1 VSERS
6 EREEVE
12 RALADPDPEVR
23 RVATQQ
29 LAHLDGKVAA
39 DLVLRALGDE
49 DWRVRKEAV
58 QVAASLDGREDV
70 LRGLAAALDDRSN
83 IGLRNSAVE
92 AMIAIGPDAV
102 PAAIA
107 AVRGLD
113 ADGRKLA
120 VEALGGIPDERS
132 AAELVSI
139 LGDDDRNVRYAA
151 AESLGV
157 AAVTS
162 DTAREAA
169 CAALTAHLTGPD
181 PQMVLAALGAL
192 VRLDAPLRFATLKP
206 LLQEPLL
213 RGLVLRALGRSPES
227 EAADE
232 LVHASVDM
240 GAAGPDAALHA
251 LGEWVLAARSA
262 ERDLGSVRESLRA
275 EPTAQARIAAAFEV
289 GSVRSDAL
297 LVGALLG
304 GDAEVERLLTALS
317 DPELASYAEDAVSI
331 LGQDATRALLLR
343 LTSLPEHKRAELLFV
358 VAGHVESLDAA
369 ALGVVRREIEGGS
382 EGASAAA
389 LHLLALHGDASDLQR
404 AVSLVTSPEPRVAA
418 GASAALLSLTGRFPK
433 EARAALQATPADGT
447 MGTAAS
453 VLLLGLVRAKD
464 RADDDVELLRR
475 ALGSGTAKGRRAAV
489 EALAEYGG
497 PAAKELVA
505 MVLADEE
512 REVRLAAVRALGVL
526 RHADALEALLGSMRD
541 PETVAAACRALGAAD
556 PERCLVV
563 ARKLVLSPD
572 AAIACAAVEA
582 AGPLEGL
589 RRDDVLL
596 AALEHPD
603 AEVVKL
609 ALSELHRTT
618 DARSVAHL
626 GVCLDHDA
634 WEVRRLAAELLGA
647 HRSEPSQA
655 LLRARLERESDG
667 AVREALVAALGH
679 HPEDAEG
686 N

>member
-1 VSERS
+1 
-6 EREEVE
+6 
-12 RALADPDPEVR
+12 LAAE
-23 RVATQQ
+23 
-29 LAHLDGKVAA
+29 
-39 DLVLRALGDE
+39 LVVRALGDE

-58 QVAASLDGREDV
+58 TVAASLDRRDEV
-70 LRGLAAALDDRSN
+70 LRGLEAALDDRSN

-102 PAAIA
+102 PSAIA

-132 AAELVSI
+132 AAVLVGA

-151 AESLGV
+151 AESLGA

-162 DTAREAA
+162 DIARDAA
-169 CAALTAHLTGPD
+169 CSALAAHLAGSD
-181 PQMVLAALGAL
+181 PQMALASLGAL
-192 VRLDAPLRFATLKP
+192 VRLEAPLRFATLKP
-206 LLQEPLL
+206 LLSEPLL
-213 RGLVLRALGRSPES
+213 RSLV
-227 EAADE
+227 
-232 LVHASVDM
+232 
-240 GAAGPDAALHA
+240 LHA
-251 LGEWVLAARSA
+251 LGRCPETEAAEELVRASTHASSAGLDAALRALAAWILAAQVAGR
-262 ERDLGSVRESLRA
+262 ELRPVREALRA
-275 EPTAQARIAAAFEV
+275 EPSAQARISAAFEE
-289 GSVRSDAL
+289 GTARADAL

-317 DPELASYAEDAVSI
+317 DPDLSSHAEGAVSL

-343 LTSLPEHKRAELLFV
+343 LTSLPAHKRAELLFV
-358 VAGHVESLDAA
+358 VAGHVEALDAD

-382 EGASAAA
+382 EGAAAAA

-404 AVSLVTSPEPRVAA
+404 AIALVTAPDPRVAA
-418 GASAALLSLTGRFPK
+418 AASAALLSLAGRFPK
-433 EARAALQATPADGT
+433 EARAALQATPADGP

-497 PAAKELVA
+497 AAAMELVA

-526 RHADALEALLGSMRD
+526 RHADALEALLGSVSD
-541 PETVAAACRALGAAD
+541 LETVAAACRALGAAD
-556 PERCLVV
+556 PDRCLAV
-563 ARKLVLSPD
+563 ARRLVRSPD
-572 AAIACAAVEA
+572 ASIACAAVEA
-582 AGPLEGL
+582 AGPLDGL
-589 RRDDVLL
+589 RREDVLL
-596 AALEHPD
+596 AALEHQD

-618 DARSVAHL
+618 DARSLARL
-626 GVCLDHDA
+626 GLCLDHES

-647 HRSEPSQA
+647 QRTLPAQA

-667 AVREALVAALGH
+667 SVREALVSSLGH
-679 HPEDAEG
+679 HPPEAEG

>member
-1 VSERS
+1 VSERDD
-6 EREEVE
+6 VE
-12 RALADPDPEVR
+12 RALVDADPEVR

-29 LAHLDGKVAA
+29 LSRLDGKIAA
-39 DLVLRALGDE
+39 ELVVRTLGDE

-58 QVAASLDGREDV
+58 AAAASLERRDEV
-70 LRGLAAALDDRSN
+70 LRRLAAALDDRSN

-102 PAAIA
+102 PAATA
-107 AVRGLD
+107 AVRSLD

-132 AAELVSI
+132 AVELVRA
-139 LGDDDRNVRYAA
+139 LADDDRNVRYAA
-151 AESLGV
+151 AEALGA

-162 DTAREAA
+162 ESARDAA
-169 CAALTAHLTGPD
+169 FAALAAHLAGPD

-206 LLQEPLL
+206 LLGEPLA
-213 RGLVLRALGRSPES
+213 RSLVLRALGRCPET
-227 EAADE
+227 EAAEE
-232 LVHASVDM
+232 LVRASIQAS
-240 GAAGPDAALHA
+240 GGGLDAALRA
-251 LGEWVLAARSA
+251 LGAWVLAARAA
-262 ERDLGSVRESLRA
+262 ERDLRPVRDALRA
-275 EPTAQARIAAAFEV
+275 EPSAQARISAAFDQ
-289 GSVRSDAL
+289 GTARGDAL

-317 DPELASYAEDAVSI
+317 DPELASHAEDAVSI

-343 LTSLPEHKRAELLFV
+343 LTSLPAHKRAELLFV
-358 VAGHVESLDAA
+358 VAGHVDSLDSD

-382 EGASAAA
+382 EGAAAAA

-404 AVSLVTSPEPRVAA
+404 AITLVTAGDPRVSAA
-418 GASAALLSLTGRFPK
+418 ASAALLSLAGRFPK
-433 EARAALQATPADGT
+433 EARAALQATPADGP
-447 MGTAAS
+447 MSTAAS

-497 PAAKELVA
+497 AAAKELVA

-526 RHADALEALLGSMRD
+526 QHADALEALLGSVSD
-541 PETVAAACRALGAAD
+541 LETVAAACRALGAAD
-556 PERCLVV
+556 PDRCLAV
-563 ARKLVLSPD
+563 ARRLVLSAD

-582 AGPLEGL
+582 AGPLDGPARE
-589 RRDDVLL
+589 DVLL

-618 DARSVAHL
+618 DDRYLARL
-626 GVCLDHDA
+626 GTCLDHES
-634 WEVRRLAAELLGA
+634 WEVRRLAAELLGVQ
-647 HRSEPSQA
+647 RSLAAQA

-667 AVREALVAALGH
+667 SVKEALVMSLGH
-679 HPEDAEG
+679 HPPDAEG
-686 N
+686 T